1 MATRD
6 RTAPDGA
13 PLIDTA
19 PAGTLAALAPAVDD
33 AERLAAAGQVLAD
46 VAQHIGSARALLR
59 EVADTDAAHAVADL
73 LALAGWLADFG
84 ARLAGEPG
92 QAGDPLH
99 WLMKP
104 GTLAAVER
112 AGGAA

>member
-1 MATRD
+1 MSAVTPM
-6 RTAPDGA
+6 TH
-13 PLIDTA
+13 
-19 PAGTLAALAPAVDD
+19 PAGAAAPPDVAELLAPAVDD

-104 GTLAAVER
+104 TTRAAVER